1 VVPEHRSLG
10 GGIDGGLYG
19 LRATALT
26 DVNLFGWPRL
36 VCFTERSGSPI
47 GTYASEWTTNCTAL
61 YPIRDCAESR
71 FPDIFPEITE
81 EDRYMPRLQKKTLSA
96 YRRRQKQRGV
106 LRLEVAVRKGD
117 ASLIR
122 GVAKALSDPAR
133 AAETRALLRER
144 FGALQAKGLK
154 ELLAAAPL
162 EGIDLTRQRDLG
174 RDVAL

>member
-1 VVPEHRSLG
+1 
-10 GGIDGGLYG
+10 
-19 LRATALT
+19 
-26 DVNLFGWPRL
+26 
-36 VCFTERSGSPI
+36 
-47 GTYASEWTTNCTAL
+47 
-61 YPIRDCAESR
+61 
-71 FPDIFPEITE
+71 
-81 EDRYMPRLQKKTLSA
+81 MPRLQKKTLSA

-106 LRLEVAVRKGD
+106 LRLEVHVRKGD

-133 AAETRALLRER
+133 TAETRALLRER